1 MFANIR
7 HEIDQKL
14 TERCD
19 KVQQINKGNNKIT
32 ELRTI
37 LQRESRQCVT
47 YNIFDIYVTEYST
60 SLTTILPI
68 LFLYLNTVTVTAE
81 PLNRNESE
89 RFGALKSDSTHHFSN
104 RLIRVITK
112 LPNSEQSYKE
122 KVKTHNYI
130 NRQSQSTN

>member
-37 LQRESRQCVT
+37 LQRESQ
-47 YNIFDIYVTEYST
+47 
-60 SLTTILPI
+60 
-68 LFLYLNTVTVTAE
+68 
-81 PLNRNESE
+81 
-89 RFGALKSDSTHHFSN
+89 
-104 RLIRVITK
+104 
-112 LPNSEQSYKE
+112 NS
-122 KVKTHNYI
+122 
-130 NRQSQSTN
+130 